1 MFFKLLRREE
11 GQEALEF
18 AIILPVL
25 LFIVVLMLT
34 FGKVVYARM
43 AAELAAREAART
55 YAVLSN
61 QELAPS
67 AVAAMARE
75 AAASNISGILPVE
88 KEYFDAESDVSLQ
101 DVSLAS
107 GAAVPDPSGEYCQ
120 AEVKVRVPIEAPW
133 FRRLLGKSYKEGAE
147 GWEEPFGKPKEGEY
161 VVEVKGDA
169 VFKKEPKIEASGEPG
184 S

>member
-1 MFFKLLRREE
+1 LHREE

-25 LFIVVLMLT
+25 LFIIVLMLT

-55 YAVLSN
+55 YAVFSN
-61 QELAPS
+61 QALDPS
-67 AVAAMARE
+67 AVVAMARE
-75 AAASNISGILPVE
+75 AAASNISGILPAK
-88 KEYFDAESDVSLQ
+88 KEYFDAESDVTLQ

-107 GAAVPDPSGEYCQ
+107 GIAVPDPSGEYCQ

-133 FRRLLGKSYKEGAE
+133 FRRLLGKSAYKEGAD
-147 GWEEPFGKPKEGEY
+147 GWEEPFGRPKDGEY

-169 VFKKEPKIEASGEPG
+169 VFKKEPKIEDSGEPG